1 MYDDKKYIS
10 IFMEAAIMKDVLICN
25 YAKTNETDK
34 ITNAMGKGRIANYV
48 LETMKMPES
57 DMQEEEK
64 QKMDEKIQAKLK
76 AGRKLT
82 KEEEDYLKQT
92 NPQLYQQYKRIRAM
106 VNAMEE
112 KLKNATSKEEANDI
126 IYFSIS
132 GVSKND
138 PYKEYAIAALQRSAS
153 EYKKTSG
160 YNRLPQTAEDAKKK
174 NTKKEDLFSW
184 TPLEDIIEAQP
195 KFEALT

>member
-1 MYDDKKYIS
+1 
-10 IFMEAAIMKDVLICN
+10 MKDVLVCN

-34 ITNAMGKGRIANYV
+34 ITNAMGKGGIANYV

-92 NPQLYQQYKRIRAM
+92 NPQLYQQY
-106 VNAMEE
+106 NA
-112 KLKNATSKEEANDI
+112 
-126 IYFSIS
+126 
-132 GVSKND
+132 
-138 PYKEYAIAALQRSAS
+138 AALEPAAGAARAGAYHHQAQQ
-153 EYKKTSG
+153 Y
-160 YNRLPQTAEDAKKK
+160 RL
-174 NTKKEDLFSW
+174 
-184 TPLEDIIEAQP
+184 
-195 KFEALT
+195 

>member
-1 MYDDKKYIS
+1 
-10 IFMEAAIMKDVLICN
+10 
-25 YAKTNETDK
+25 
-34 ITNAMGKGRIANYV
+34 
-48 LETMKMPES
+48 
-57 DMQEEEK
+57 
-64 QKMDEKIQAKLK
+64 
-76 AGRKLT
+76 
-82 KEEEDYLKQT
+82 
-92 NPQLYQQYKRIRAM
+92 M

-174 NTKKEDLFSW
+174 KNKKEDLFSW

>member
-1 MYDDKKYIS
+1 
-10 IFMEAAIMKDVLICN
+10 MKDVLICN
-25 YAKTNETDK
+25 YAKTNEMDK
-34 ITNAMGKGRIANYV
+34 TTNAMGKGQIANYV

-112 KLKNATSKEEANDI
+112 KLKNASSKEEANDI
-126 IYFSIS
+126 ISFSIS

-138 PYKEYAIAALQRSAS
+138 PYKEYAITALQRSAS

-174 NTKKEDLFSW
+174 NNKKGDLFSW
-184 TPLEDIIEAQP
+184 TPLEDIIETQP

>member
-1 MYDDKKYIS
+1 
-10 IFMEAAIMKDVLICN
+10 MEAAIMKEVLICN

-34 ITNAMGKGRIANYV
+34 TTNAMGKGQIVNYV

-138 PYKEYAIAALQRSAS
+138 PYKEYAITALQRSAS
-153 EYKKTSG
+153 EYKKTLD

-174 NTKKEDLFSW
+174 NNKKEDLFSW

>member
-1 MYDDKKYIS
+1 
-10 IFMEAAIMKDVLICN
+10 MEAAIMKEVLICN
-25 YAKTNETDK
+25 YAKANETDK
-34 ITNAMGKGRIANYV
+34 TTNAMGKGQIANYV

-138 PYKEYAIAALQRSAS
+138 PYKECAITALQRSAS
-153 EYKKTSG
+153 EYKKT
-160 YNRLPQTAEDAKKK
+160 
-174 NTKKEDLFSW
+174 
-184 TPLEDIIEAQP
+184 
-195 KFEALT
+195 

>member
-1 MYDDKKYIS
+1 
-10 IFMEAAIMKDVLICN
+10 MEAAIMKDVLVCN

-34 ITNAMGKGRIANYV
+34 ITNAMGKGGIANYV

-132 GVSKND
+132 S
-138 PYKEYAIAALQRSAS
+138 SAVFF
-153 EYKKTSG
+153 Y
-160 YNRLPQTAEDAKKK
+160 R
-174 NTKKEDLFSW
+174 
-184 TPLEDIIEAQP
+184 
-195 KFEALT
+195 

>member
-1 MYDDKKYIS
+1 
-10 IFMEAAIMKDVLICN
+10 MKEVLIYN
-25 YAKTNETDK
+25 YAKANETDK
-34 ITNAMGKGRIANYV
+34 TTNAMVKGKIANYV

-64 QKMDEKIQAKLK
+64 QKMGEKIQAKLK

-92 NPQLYQQYKRIRAM
+92 NPQLYQQNKRIRAM

-138 PYKEYAIAALQRSAS
+138 PYKEYAITALQRSAS

-160 YNRLPQTAEDAKKK
+160 YNRIPQTAEDAKKK
-174 NTKKEDLFSW
+174 NNKKEDLFSW